1 MPVAP
6 SSCVCSELV
15 SDPTVAVY
23 EQRAREW
30 ERERAAT
37 TTAHGID
44 FAHAVRGDDPHAMVA
59 DLGCGPGWYARD
71 LGPGPVLALDAARA
85 MLDLVPTRAPDAW
98 RVQADLRALPLR
110 AGALG
115 AAFASKSYVHLPR
128 AEVPLALADLHRSV
142 HVGGLV
148 ELVFFG
154 GDLEHGP
161 LPDDDFSGRR
171 FSLWPEALAQGVV
184 EGAGF
189 EIESTDVTRNFRI
202 RARRVRTL
210 PDYVAA
216 DMAMLC
222 VGLNPSIYSADR
234 GVGFARPGN
243 RFWPAALAAGIVTRD
258 RDGAHA
264 VRVHSVGM
272 TDMVKRA
279 TARADELDPDEYRIG
294 FARLERLVA
303 WLQPRV
309 VCIVGLGG
317 WRVAVSRKAVAG
329 RQPDDL
335 AGVPVYV
342 MPNTSGLNARTPL
355 SELTAHLR
363 AARALAG

>member
-1 MPVAP
+1 M
-6 SSCVCSELV
+6 
-15 SDPTVAVY
+15 SDPTIGVY
-23 EQRAREW
+23 EERAQDW
-30 ERERAAT
+30 ELERAAST
-37 TTAHGID
+37 TN
-44 FAHAVRGDDPHAMVA
+44 HAIEFGCDVRGSEPQSIVA
-59 DLGCGPGWYARD
+59 DLGCGPGWYAHD

-85 MLDLVPTRAPDAW
+85 MLDLVPARAPDAW

-110 AGALG
+110 KGALG

-128 AEVPLALADLHRSV
+128 VEVPLALADLHRSV
-142 HVGGLV
+142 RVGGLV

-161 LPDDDFSGRR
+161 LPDDDFAGRR
-171 FSLWPEALAQGVV
+171 FSLWPEALVRGVV

-189 EIESTDVTRNFRI
+189 EIESLNLTRNYRI

-210 PDYVAA
+210 PDFVTAN
-216 DMAMLC
+216 MTMLC
-222 VGLNPSIYSADR
+222 VGLNPSVYSADR

-243 RFWPAALAAGIVTRD
+243 RFWPAALDAGIVNRD

-264 VRVHSVGM
+264 VRVHGIGM

-294 FARLERLVA
+294 FARLERLVS

-317 WRVAVSRKAVAG
+317 WRAAVARKAVPG

>member
-1 MPVAP
+1 
-6 SSCVCSELV
+6 V
-15 SDPTVAVY
+15 SDPTIHIY
-23 EQRAREW
+23 EQRAHDW
-30 ERERAAT
+30 ERRRSAST
-37 TTAHGID
+37 TDHAVD
-44 FAHAVRGDDPHAMVA
+44 FARDVRDGDPQSIVA
-59 DLGCGPGWYARD
+59 DLGCGPGWYAHD
-71 LGPGPVLALDAARA
+71 LAAGPVLALDAARA
-85 MLDLVPTRAPDAW
+85 MLDLVPARAPDAW

-128 AEVPLALADLHRSV
+128 VEVPLALADLHRSV
-142 HVGGLV
+142 RVGGLV
-148 ELVFFG
+148 ELVFFA

-161 LPDDDFSGRR
+161 LPDDEFSGRR
-171 FSLWPEALAQGVV
+171 FSLWPEALVRGVV

-189 EIESTDVTRNFRI
+189 EIESPTTNTESDVARNYRI

-210 PDYVAA
+210 PDFVTA
-216 DMAMLC
+216 DMTMLC

-264 VRVHSVGM
+264 VRVHGVGM

-279 TARADELDPDEYRIG
+279 TARADELDPDEYRFG
-294 FARLERLVA
+294 FKRLERLVS
-303 WLQPRV
+303 WLQPHV

-317 WRVAVSRKAVAG
+317 WRAAVSRKAVAG

-355 SELTAHLR
+355 TALTDHLR